1 MTFQGKLPDAF
12 YRIED
17 MEAQRF
23 VGKCLETVSKRLPAR
38 ELLLDPFLASEEGG
52 LLPITRTESP
62 KSRTVVGL
70 PPLVS
75 DPIRRTDMT
84 ITGTLDPEDDSI
96 FLKVQIS
103 AEDGMLKANKLSYI
117 CLNFNDNLEAQ
128 EFHLSLSLYYSGS
141 K

>member
-1 MTFQGKLPDAF
+1 
-12 YRIED
+12 

-38 ELLLDPFLASEEGG
+38 ELLLDPFLASEGEGG
-52 LLPITRTESP
+52 LLPITRIQSP
-62 KSRTVVGL
+62 KSITNRPVVGL

-84 ITGTLDPEDDSI
+84 ITGTLDPEDDTV

-103 AEDGMLKANKLSYI
+103 DEDGMLKPLLKGLI
-117 CLNFNDNLEAQ
+117 
-128 EFHLSLSLYYSGS
+128 
-141 K
+141 

>member
-1 MTFQGKLPDAF
+1 M
-12 YRIED
+12 
-17 MEAQRF
+17 
-23 VGKCLETVSKRLPAR
+23 SKRLPAR

>member
-1 MTFQGKLPDAF
+1 
-12 YRIED
+12 

-38 ELLLDPFLASEEGG
+38 ELLLDPFLTSEEGG
-52 LLPITRTESP
+52 LLPITRIQSP
-62 KSRTVVGL
+62 RSRTVVGL

-96 FLKVQIS
+96 FLKMQIS
-103 AEDGMLKANKLSYI
+103 DEDGMLKVKNLSYI
-117 CLNFNDNLEAQ
+117 CLNFNDKSRGTRISP
-128 EFHLSLSLYYSGS
+128 LSLCYSGS